1 MLTLPQPAPV
11 TNTFGRALADH
22 RRRRGL
28 SQLDLA
34 LEAEVSQRHVSFLET
49 GRAAPSRAMVLH
61 LSEVLDL
68 PLRARNALLHRA
80 GFAPAYPER
89 SMQAPELA
97 PIEAMLDFTLR
108 RHEPYPC
115 LVIDAGWNLLRAN
128 DATVRLLAA
137 FLAPERMEAFGT
149 RPNLGRLMF
158 HPEGLRPFVRDWEV
172 FAARLLRRGRREAEA
187 QGDAGLVD
195 LMRDLGDM
203 AGETLGRAEAAHGD
217 DPLPAVLP
225 LTLIHDMG
233 DLALFTALTTI
244 GTPIDVTLQEIR
256 LETLFPADTA
266 TDARLKRLTGV
277 PGAADTDDA

>member
-1 MLTLPQPAPV
+1 MLTPPRAASA
-11 TNTFGRALADH
+11 TDTFGWALANH

-49 GRAAPSRAMVLH
+49 GRAAPSRAMVLR

-89 SMQAPELA
+89 SMGAPELA

-115 LVIDAGWNLLRAN
+115 LVIDARWNLLRAN
-128 DATVRLLAA
+128 DATARLLAA
-137 FLAPERMEAFGT
+137 FLAPERLASFDT
-149 RPNLGRLMF
+149 PVNLGRLMF

-172 FAARLLRRGRREAEA
+172 FAARLLRRGRQEAA
-187 QGDAGLVD
+187 ARGDAD
-195 LMRDLGDM
+195 LAALTRDLGHM
-203 AGETLGRAEAAHGD
+203 AGETLGRAEAAPAD

-225 LTLIHDMG
+225 LTLVHGTG

-244 GTPIDVTLQEIR
+244 GTPVDVTLQEIR
-256 LETLFPADTA
+256 LETLFPADAA
-266 TDARLKRLTGV
+266 TDERLKRLVGLRE
-277 PGAADTDDA
+277 PADADDL